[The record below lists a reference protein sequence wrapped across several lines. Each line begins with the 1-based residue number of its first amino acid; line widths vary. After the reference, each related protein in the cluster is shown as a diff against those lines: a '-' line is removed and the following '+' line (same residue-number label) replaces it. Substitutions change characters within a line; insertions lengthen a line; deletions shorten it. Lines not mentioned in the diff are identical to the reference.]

1 MSRVFLADLVNPR
14 LIFPKLHASNR
25 RRLVQKLS
33 GFAVGHAGLNEEAEK
48 RAVFSRGDLTTFGIG
63 RGLAIPHATVCGVSK
78 LLGAFAR
85 MVTPVDFGAVD
96 GRAADLVL
104 PILAPAE
111 DETIMRGT
119 TATRP

>member
-1 MSRVFLADLVNPR
+1 MADLVNPR
-14 LIFPKLHASNR
+14 LIYPKLHASNR

-33 GFAVGHAGLNEEAEK
+33 GFAAGHAGLTEEAEK

-78 LLGAFAR
+78 PLGAFAR

-111 DETIMRGT
+111 DETITRST